1 VLASESKKAS
11 LEKRLTVVVE
21 LGIKS
26 TLVRR
31 PLNTAVTHGS
41 AVTLQCSSDV
51 SSSAI
56 PWFNSLCVTTTE
68 QVIECAD
75 DIIYTGYKHI
85 NDPSKF
91 SVTEV
96 NNATHVTRDLKIRGT
111 ELTDAEVY
119 LCAERVT
126 GVAGLTDSSSAQL
139 IVLGNAREVKVK
151 GKGKRS
157 IAVSN

>member
-1 VLASESKKAS
+1 
-11 LEKRLTVVVE
+11 
-21 LGIKS
+21 
-26 TLVRR
+26 
-31 PLNTAVTHGS
+31 
-41 AVTLQCSSDV
+41 
-51 SSSAI
+51 
-56 PWFNSLCVTTTE
+56 VTTTE

-96 NNATHVTRDLKIRGT
+96 NNSTHVTRDLNISGT
-111 ELTDAEVY
+111 ELTDAGVY

-126 GVAGLTDSSSAQL
+126 GVAGVTDSSSAQL

-157 IAVSN
+157 IASPLRELTCHMGSHNYLPPGRGDMRKLRLIE